1 METLEVFK
9 RARVMLLLNDVIIFI
24 SLLVDLKRIDAFR
37 TIMTFRTN
45 TFLDMHHLRSVH
57 TTIKSWETVM
67 VIQALQR
74 RRLWLLTIS

>member
-9 RARVMLLLNDVIIFI
+9 RAWVMLLLNDFIVFI

-37 TIMTFRTN
+37 TVMAFRTN
-45 TFLDMHHLRSVH
+45 SFLDMHHLRSVD
-57 TTIKSWETVM
+57 TAIKSWETVM